1 MKKRHGVAWWVCIGW
16 WWYLMF
22 AWWLL
27 PLVHL
32 LSRKKEGK
40 SGPGGGG
47 SDRRR
52 LEDTMG
58 AVVDALRELGGS
70 ALQVDVKK
78 RLPAW
83 AASCFDE
90 AVHELYE
97 NGRVRMS
104 KDGSRVRL
112 DLV

>member
-1 MKKRHGVAWWVCIGW
+1 MKKKHGVAWWVCIGW

-32 LSRKKEGK
+32 LSRKKEG
-40 SGPGGGG
+40 GPGSGGG

-52 LEDTMG
+52 LEDTMR

-78 RLPAW
+78 LLPSW
-83 AASCFDE
+83 AAPCFED

>member
-1 MKKRHGVAWWVCIGW
+1 MKKKHGVAWWVCIGW

-32 LSRKKEGK
+32 LSRKKEG
-40 SGPGGGG
+40 GPGPGGG

-52 LEDTMG
+52 LEDTMR
-58 AVVDALRELGGS
+58 AVVDALGELGGS

-78 RLPAW
+78 RLPSW
-83 AASCFDE
+83 AAPCFED

>member
-1 MKKRHGVAWWVCIGW
+1 MKKKHGVAWWVCIGW

-32 LSRKKEGK
+32 LSRKKEG
-40 SGPGGGG
+40 GPGPGSG

-58 AVVDALRELGGS
+58 AVVDTLRGLGGS

-83 AASCFDE
+83 TASYFED

-97 NGRVRMS
+97 NGKLRMS

>member
-32 LSRKKEGK
+32 LSRKKGG
-40 SGPGGGG
+40 GPGNGGG

-52 LEDTMG
+52 LEDTMV

>member
-40 SGPGGGG
+40 SGPGSG

>member
-40 SGPGGGG
+40 SGPGGG